1 MLLGV
6 SEYSKNNGNTAVISN
21 KNIII
26 KIVVS
31 ACEANRYTTAAFR
44 MT

>member
-31 ACEANRYTTAAFR
+31 ACEANRHTSAAFR